1 MLKVYE
7 QITGMKKEATK
18 REAQKKEMA
27 DVIEQEK
34 LTEVKGKLSL
44 SGNRSSTKLILTGRH
59 PYVLKNVFPRPQ
71 AEGKKMDG
79 NLEIHVNGLR
89 FRPDGPSSKIGKLK
103 QPAFRTER
111 S

>member
-1 MLKVYE
+1 M
-7 QITGMKKEATK
+7 
-18 REAQKKEMA
+18 
-27 DVIEQEK
+27 
-34 LTEVKGKLSL
+34 
-44 SGNRSSTKLILTGRH
+44 TGRH

-89 FRPDGPSSKIGKLK
+89 FRPDGPSSRIGKLIVPR
-103 QPAFRTER
+103 QRQ